1 MRDWC
6 TKLGIAVAIL
16 GTIGSI
22 AIAYTYGQE
31 IKFSGSYIQIEHTVR
46 DWPLTIIFFCISM
59 FSVVVLTTILLAIS
73 TILEKLEKL
82 EYSEVNAS
90 ATFEAHRSL
99 FDIPSENDGSWVCE
113 CGKRNP
119 SYTGTCSCGRSKPE
133 N

>member
-6 TKLGIAVAIL
+6 TKLGIAVAVL

-22 AIAYTYGQE
+22 AVAYTYGQDV
-31 IKFSGSYIQIEHTVR
+31 KFSGSYIQIEHTVR
-46 DWPLTIIFFCISM
+46 DWPLTIALFLTSM

-73 TILEKLEKL
+73 TILEKLENL
-82 EYSEVNAS
+82 EYSKINAS
-90 ATFEAHRSL
+90 VSETHHSL
-99 FDIPSENDGSWVCE
+99 FDTPSENDGSWVCE

-133 N
+133 K

>member
-22 AIAYTYGQE
+22 AIAFTYGQKVE
-31 IKFSGSYIQIEHTVR
+31 LLGAYLEVEHTTR
-46 DWPLTIIFFCISM
+46 DWPLTIALFVTSM

-73 TILEKLEKL
+73 TILEKLENL
-82 EYSEVNAS
+82 EYSKVNAS
-90 ATFEAHRSL
+90 ASETHHSL
-99 FDIPSENDGSWVCE
+99 FDDSSENDGSWVCE

-133 N
+133 K

>member
-6 TKLGIAVAIL
+6 AKLGIAVAIL

-73 TILEKLEKL
+73 TILEKLENL
-82 EYSEVNAS
+82 EYSKANAAAS
-90 ATFEAHRSL
+90 EKHHSL
-99 FDIPSENDGSWVCE
+99 FDISAENDSSWICE

-133 N
+133 K